1 MESVKGLFPL
11 RKLHFQKGLGGEG
24 PKPLNP
30 WGGYGGLFARRA
42 ALLVN
47 CQLAWLQG
55 QDVEVSYLGIF
66 IQLYS
71 PLGTYNMPLGI
82 FDLLQGDYI
91 LTMYLQNIVVVFG
104 GLKDKAL
111 RAK

>member
-1 MESVKGLFPL
+1 M
-11 RKLHFQKGLGGEG
+11 
-24 PKPLNP
+24 
-30 WGGYGGLFARRA
+30 
-42 ALLVN
+42 
-47 CQLAWLQG
+47 
-55 QDVEVSYLGIF
+55 
-66 IQLYS
+66 QLYS

-82 FDLLQGDYI
+82 LYLLQGDYI